1 MQVSWRSV
9 HYDRH
14 DMLMKL
20 ELVMSSAMKVSH
32 LVRGVEKVAETVPMA
47 LLDLVRSDH
56 RGSSE

>member
-9 HYDRH
+9 HYDQH

-32 LVRGVEKVAETVPMA
+32 HVRSVEKVAETAPMA